1 MIKEIKKILK
11 IIRFFLLYRKK
22 HVDLKYEI
30 SYNDVIDIKSQVIK
44 DKHIPKKI
52 WMYWDSL
59 DIPLYI
65 QKIIQKTKLMNPD
78 YELILLNKLTV
89 FEYLKDLDFYDN
101 ISLAHKADIIRLKLL
116 YEYGGIWIDTS
127 TIFYKDLSW
136 LNELLDNHNNT
147 NYDCIGYFRDVSTV
161 DRDFP
166 IIENWF
172 LCAPVNNEFIK
183 KWFEILLPLK
193 DLGPDKYFQEISK
206 RSDYD
211 ILKQKITTPS
221 YLLAYLAQQIVLRQ
235 TDQKYSFYLKKCEND
250 AFYYQERFNWSTD
263 EMTNLL
269 TQVKKPEIFPPL
281 IKLTNYDRAYLNFII
296 EHKLYV
302 KDSIIYQLLEQV

>member
-1 MIKEIKKILK
+1 MNKKIKNFLK
-11 IIRFFLLYRKK
+11 ILRFFILYRTRDIPEYISSEDYINLEKK
-22 HVDLKYEI
+22 IVK
-30 SYNDVIDIKSQVIK
+30 NKFV
-44 DKHIPKKI
+44 PKKI

-89 FEYLKDLDFYDN
+89 SEYLKDLDFYDN

-116 YEYGGIWIDTS
+116 YDYGGIWIDTS

-161 DRDFP
+161 DRNFP

-172 LCAPVNNEFIK
+172 LCAPVKNEFIK
-183 KWFEILLPLK
+183 KWLEALLPLK
-193 DLGPDKYFQEISK
+193 NLGPDKYFQEISK

-263 EMTNLL
+263 KITNLL
-269 TQVKKPEIFPPL
+269 TQVKKPKILPPV
-281 IKLTNYDRAYLNFII
+281 IKLTNYDRSYLNFII
-296 EHKLYV
+296 KYKLYT
-302 KDSIIYQLLEQV
+302 KHSIIGELLEKNNA